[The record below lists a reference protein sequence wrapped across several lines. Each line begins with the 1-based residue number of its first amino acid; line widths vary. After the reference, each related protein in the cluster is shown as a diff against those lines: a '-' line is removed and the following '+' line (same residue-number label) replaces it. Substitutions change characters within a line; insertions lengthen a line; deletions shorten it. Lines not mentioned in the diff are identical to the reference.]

1 MLNSSSRSA
10 SNPSKST
17 TISPLS
23 NKSTPEIPKLKF
35 DSLKDAALPAVSN
48 ISSQRNSQSNSEM
61 LVLMRQRLIKNLTSR
76 DEDSSKTELEHNRYA
91 NPQTERL
98 RADKTTEPGFMY
110 PTQSKKQYIIE
121 KVGDLTSVNKQLQKQ
136 NKKIKQTE
144 DIVRRNKI
152 VKLESKPKPIQISAQ
167 DELKYLKKSTVNF
180 LSKFFKQEFERLVSV
195 IHLKRKKTNENKEL

>member
-1 MLNSSSRSA
+1 
-10 SNPSKST
+10 
-17 TISPLS
+17 
-23 NKSTPEIPKLKF
+23 
-35 DSLKDAALPAVSN
+35 
-48 ISSQRNSQSNSEM
+48 
-61 LVLMRQRLIKNLTSR
+61 
-76 DEDSSKTELEHNRYA
+76 
-91 NPQTERL
+91 
-98 RADKTTEPGFMY
+98 MY

-121 KVGDLTSVNKQLQKQ
+121 KVGDLTSVAKQLQKQ
-136 NKKIKQTE
+136 SKKTKQTE